1 MEALS
6 SARTDN
12 RATWSITGYNR
23 DMELYARV
31 NILEGRAVRLGR
43 GSLDDVTS
51 LDADP
56 LNRARGWVD
65 MGVDYLLVVDLDA
78 AAYRS
83 YRNRPLIDR
92 MLGAL
97 DVPVVVA
104 GGIRS
109 EREAARLI
117 ERGAWKVTMGTAAI
131 EHTNMIWDLCRDYP
145 GRMMISLDVL
155 ENEELVTRGWT
166 SNSGRFL
173 EEVMV
178 EMASCG
184 VSAFFVAD
192 ARRDVLTEP
201 PNVEILRT
209 ALEYVDEPVIA
220 SGGVRHLD
228 DLRMLTSID
237 VDGRSLAGLVVGREV
252 TEGRFSIGQAK
263 SVLSE
268 PSQAPSEVRQMR
280 VVIPCRDINESIE
293 FYQGALGLPRLDM
306 FERDDVG
313 EAELEQSDDP
323 GESLRVGDGRLS
335 LSVSRYRQMDSRGVL
350 LEVGDGRM
358 LELVSERRITAQYS
372 GGHRCRLVFV
382 VDDVVAWLERI
393 ERFGLSPNTESVS
406 PESFHID
413 GPDGVTVTISKRLGL
428 ITRDAGPRSPARRR
442 PRRGGLS

>member
-1 MEALS
+1 M
-6 SARTDN
+6 D
-12 RATWSITGYNR
+12 
-23 DMELYARV
+23 LYARV

-56 LNRARGWVD
+56 VNRAEGWVD
-65 MGVDYLLVVDLDA
+65 KGVDYLLVVDLDA

-92 MLGAL
+92 MLDSL

-131 EHTNMIWDLCRDYP
+131 EMPTMVWDLCRDYP
-145 GRMMISLDVL
+145 GRMMVSIDVL

-173 EEVMV
+173 EEVML

-184 VSAFFVAD
+184 VSGFFVAD
-192 ARRDVLTEP
+192 AKRDALTEP
-201 PNVEILRT
+201 PDVEILRT

-228 DLRMLTSID
+228 DLRMLNSID
-237 VDGRSLAGLVVGREV
+237 MGGRALAGVVVGREV

-263 SVLSE
+263 SVLSG
-268 PSQAPSEVRQMR
+268 PARAPSAVRQLR
-280 VVIPCRDINESIE
+280 VILPCSDIEQSIE
-293 FYQGALGLPRLDM
+293 FYQRTLGLPRLDM
-306 FERDDVG
+306 FER
-313 EAELEQSDDP
+313 EELKETSVAMGDDP
-323 GESLRVGDGRLS
+323 GGRLQLGDGRLS
-335 LSVSRYRQMDSRGVL
+335 LGVSRYRRLADRGVL

-358 LELVSERRITAQYS
+358 LELVSAGEVS
-372 GGHRCRLVFV
+372 GGLPDGDRCRLVFV
-382 VDDVVAWLERI
+382 VDDI
-393 ERFGLSPNTESVS
+393 EVWRDRVGRLGHMPAPASDTAPGVLDIE
-406 PESFHID
+406 
-413 GPDGVTVTISKRLGL
+413 GPDGVTVTI
-428 ITRDAGPRSPARRR
+428 TEAREWETSDVRR
-442 PRRGGLS
+442 VP

>member
-1 MEALS
+1 M
-6 SARTDN
+6 D
-12 RATWSITGYNR
+12 
-23 DMELYARV
+23 LYARV

-56 LNRARGWVD
+56 VNRARGWVD
-65 MGVDYLLVVDLDA
+65 KGVDYLLVVDLDA

-83 YRNRPLIDR
+83 YRNRPLIER
-92 MLGAL
+92 MLDAL

-131 EHTNMIWDLCRDYP
+131 EMPTMVWDLCRDYP
-145 GRMMISLDVL
+145 GRMMVSIDVL

-173 EEVMV
+173 EEVML

-184 VSAFFVAD
+184 VSGFFVAD
-192 ARRDVLTEP
+192 AKRDVLTES

-237 VDGRSLAGLVVGREV
+237 VDGRALAGLVVGREV
-252 TEGRFSIGQAK
+252 TEGRFTIGQAK
-263 SVLSE
+263 SALSG
-268 PSQAPSEVRQMR
+268 PARAPSAVRQMR
-280 VVIPCRDINESIE
+280 VVLPCSDIEQSIE
-293 FYQGALGLPRLDM
+293 FYQRTLGLPRLDM
-306 FERDDVG
+306 FEREGVKETRVDLGDDSG
-313 EAELEQSDDP
+313 
-323 GESLRVGDGRLS
+323 GRLRLGDGRLT
-335 LSVSRYRQMDSRGVL
+335 LGLSRYRRLTDRGVL
-350 LEVGDGRM
+350 LEVGDGRL
-358 LELVSERRITAQYS
+358 LELVSADEAS
-372 GGHRCRLVFV
+372 AALPDAGRCRLVFV
-382 VDDVVAWLERI
+382 VDDVEAWRDRI
-393 ERFGLSPNTESVS
+393 GRLGHIPVRSADASPGTLDIE
-406 PESFHID
+406 
-413 GPDGVTVTISKRLGL
+413 GPDGVTVTISQPLGL
-428 ITRDAGPRSPARRR
+428 ETSDVRQAR
-442 PRRGGLS
+442 